1 MDLLKLDNS
10 VGRCTMLSLEGK
22 QEEGLFNPEVEP
34 YAFQQNDVVGK
45 SKNETSWTSS
55 KYRFLHGE
63 LSLQANVIAFFVAE
77 DPLIPTKD
85 TLLMPIAKVCI
96 SDIHSS

>member
-45 SKNETSWTSS
+45 SKNETS
-55 KYRFLHGE
+55 
-63 LSLQANVIAFFVAE
+63 
-77 DPLIPTKD
+77 
-85 TLLMPIAKVCI
+85 
-96 SDIHSS
+96 